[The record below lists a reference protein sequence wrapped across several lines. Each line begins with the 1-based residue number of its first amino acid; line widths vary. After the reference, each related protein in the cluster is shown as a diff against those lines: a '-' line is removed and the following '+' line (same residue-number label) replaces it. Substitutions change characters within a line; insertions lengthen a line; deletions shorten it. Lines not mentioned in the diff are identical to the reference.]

1 MKPFAEVVQ
10 EQRRLSI
17 LRLLESVPMYASTEV
32 LLYQALPDQGVASS
46 IDQVRGDL
54 AWLGEQGLVTVEH
67 IGDVMTGRITG
78 RGIDVAIGRA
88 LVPGVARP
96 RPGA

>member
-17 LRLLESVPMYASTEV
+17 LRLLESVPMYSSTEV

-46 IDQVRGDL
+46 SDQVRGDL
-54 AWLGEQGLVTVEH
+54 AWLGEQGLVTVERLGE
-67 IGDVMTGRITG
+67 IMTGRITA

-88 LVPGVARP
+88 VVPGVARP
-96 RPGA
+96 RPGL